1 MNKKIILAL
10 TLIVIAASVTAV
22 SAFSLDDL
30 AGGSSEPEKITIDG
44 IDFQVPDGF
53 TEDHAYE
60 SVNETSSQGGIEYT
74 FNQKLFENDKN
85 ESVSILVG
93 DYGEYKVTDD
103 VIQVIA
109 DEKKTI
115 SGIDGFTAEDS
126 GIYIFAYAKNDKL
139 VVLTSSEDDLF
150 DQFLIAE

>member
-10 TLIVIAASVTAV
+10 TLVVIAASITAV

-30 AGGSSEPEKITIDG
+30 TGGSSEPEKITIDG

-53 TEDHAYE
+53 TEDPLYE
-60 SVNETSSQGGIEYT
+60 SVNETSSQGGVEYT
-74 FNQKLFENDKN
+74 YNQKLFENDKN
-85 ESVSILVG
+85 QSVSILVG

-103 VIQVIA
+103 VIQVVA

-115 SGIDGFTAEDS
+115 NGIDGYTAEED

-139 VVLTSSEDDLF
+139 VVLTATEDNLF